1 MSDNPF
7 KALELKLDR
16 LIQQIE
22 RLDQENHELK
32 QQKSDW
38 LVERTR
44 LVEKN
49 ELARNRVEAMISRL
63 KSLENDA

>member
-1 MSDNPF
+1 MSHDLLHT
-7 KALELKLDR
+7 LEAKIDL
-16 LIQQIE
+16 LIQQCE
-22 RLDQENHELK
+22 ELAAQNSELQ

-44 LVEKN
+44 LIEKN

-63 KSLENDA
+63 KNLENNE